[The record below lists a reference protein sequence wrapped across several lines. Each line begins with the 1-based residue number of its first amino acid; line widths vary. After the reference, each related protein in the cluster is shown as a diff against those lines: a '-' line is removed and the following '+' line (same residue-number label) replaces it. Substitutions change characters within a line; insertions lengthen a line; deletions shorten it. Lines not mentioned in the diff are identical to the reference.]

1 MLPLLAH
8 NSIIFISSYH
18 LKQAET
24 AVLCAYVEN
33 QAILEFIRLY
43 RASQCKHTQE
53 QVSRTL
59 YGPTVLS
66 FVR

>member
-8 NSIIFISSYH
+8 NSIMFISSYH
-18 LKQAET
+18 VKQAET
-24 AVLCAYVEN
+24 AVLCTYVEN
-33 QAILEFIRLY
+33 QAILESIRLY